1 MRNCAPLVTA
11 RSYGDPVVG
20 TGLEVRLHQ
29 GRERA
34 EVSQFTRTLNEI
46 VGSLR
51 DIDQVY
57 LLRGTRAT
65 WVLDDLRHEHDDL
78 VVHLQARN
86 VPSKRD
92 LTDMMVPVQALV
104 DGAEVLQ
111 ERATVP
117 ELFAPKTVNRLA
129 KLATPTV
136 GVYGVSLAT
145 YNGESS
151 THVELGSAVKDNA
164 TAAVN
169 PIEIAY
175 GSVTGTLSELRK
187 VQRQR
192 GGVRV
197 AIRDELG
204 RQAITGQVADQMT
217 EELRQLWGHRVILG
231 GIIKRNVTGQAIH
244 IDVDRIEAM
253 PETNV
258 GRPSTDSLLGAAQ
271 GLSTD
276 EYMTWVRR
284 GQG

>member
-1 MRNCAPLVTA
+1 MRNCVPLVIPG
-11 RSYGDPVVG
+11 SYRESVVG

-46 VGSLR
+46 VLSLR

-65 WVLDDLRHEHDDL
+65 WVLDDLKHEHDDL
-78 VVHLQARN
+78 VVRLQARN
-86 VPSKRD
+86 VPSNRD
-92 LTDMMVPVQALV
+92 LADMMVPVQALV

-117 ELFAPKTVNRLA
+117 QLFAPKTVTRLA

-136 GVYGVSLAT
+136 GVHGVSMAT
-145 YNGESS
+145 YNGE
-151 THVELGSAVKDNA
+151 TGEHVELGNAVKDNA

-187 VQRQR
+187 VQRR
-192 GGVRV
+192 HGGVRV
-197 AIRDELG
+197 TIRDELG
-204 RQAITGQVADQMT
+204 RQAITGQVAEQMT
-217 EELRQLWGHRVILG
+217 EQLRQLWGHRVILG
-231 GIIKRNVTGQAIH
+231 GIINRNVTGQAIH
-244 IDVDRIEAM
+244 IDVDRIEPM
-253 PETNV
+253 PETNT
-258 GRPSTDSLLGAAQ
+258 GRPPTDSLLGAAE